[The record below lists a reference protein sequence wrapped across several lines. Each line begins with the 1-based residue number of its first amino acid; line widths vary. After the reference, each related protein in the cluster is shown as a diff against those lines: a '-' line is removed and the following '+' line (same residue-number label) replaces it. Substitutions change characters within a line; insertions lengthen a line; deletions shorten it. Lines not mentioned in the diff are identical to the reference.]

1 MPLFQTAVLT
11 KYLAHQDNA
20 RMATAYAKFQAHFH
34 DAGTQEN
41 IRASKEEQYQEGFLR
56 DLFVNILG
64 YTLNPS
70 PGFELTTEFK
80 NEKGSK
86 KADGAILRNGKA
98 IAVIEL
104 KGTDTTDLTTIN
116 TQAFN
121 YKANHTECV
130 YVITS
135 NFEKLRFFIDNAVEH
150 LEFDL
155 FSIGFDDF
163 KVLWLCLQRDNLLAG
178 LPKKVKAE
186 SLSQEEK
193 ITKDLYKDYS
203 AFKNALWQDLVKNH
217 ADLDP
222 LLLYKKTQKL
232 LDRFLFILFAEDKQL
247 LEPNTLKTIIAQWRK
262 LRDLDEYRPLYERC
276 QKYFG
281 YLNTGHKSDQLT
293 VFAYNGGLFKAD
305 EVLDRVRIS
314 DDLLEKHLADLF
326 EYDFNSEV
334 DVNILGHIFEHSLND
349 IEAITAQLEGRAAD
363 TKKSKRKKDGVFY
376 TPKYITQYI
385 VENTIG
391 RLCSEKKDE
400 LALIEEEY
408 ARGRKGRNK
417 KTIEGLLTKLE
428 VYRDWLL
435 SLTICDPACGSGAF
449 LNQALEYLIA
459 EHAYVN
465 ELESKVRG
473 ESIVFKDIGD
483 HILERNIYGVDINE
497 ESVEIAKLSLWLRT
511 ATRGRKLNDLSGNI
525 KCGNSLISDPAVA
538 GNKAFD
544 WQKEFPQVFAKGG
557 FDVVIGNPPY
567 LRVQGLR
574 ENFEH
579 ESKFFENNY
588 RSATGRFDIYV
599 LFIERSYGLIQND
612 GRVSFILPHKFLV
625 SDFGHGI
632 RQWLLENKATES
644 LIHFGSHMVFDDAS
658 TYTCILTLSKA
669 NDVIHYKQMDPDDV
683 LNPTTFG
690 ILSISSL
697 SSKPWNLHDAESGL
711 VLEKIRGFKTKVSD
725 IFRGV
730 FQGVVSGD
738 NKAFYLSDCNVIGD
752 RIEGYNAAVDAR
764 ISFEKAICKQ
774 VVTGKEIGRYGL
786 SDSSNYII
794 YTYRETE
801 KGTTLIPEDELMKEY
816 PLCYNFFDSIRER
829 LETRGSQSMVYPT
842 WYSLW
847 NFRSISMF
855 ESPKILTPDVC
866 YGGSMFYD
874 EAGEYYFND
883 TAYGLIL
890 KSREDDYWQWLA
902 ILNSSVCWYY
912 LKSTSSELRGG
923 YFRFKSKYVLPFPL
937 PELDDST
944 SEELSKLARSN
955 SDHTKQFNDLRC
967 KTLDFFV
974 SKLNV
979 IKASKNIENWSSLD
993 FNAFLK
999 ELKKLKIS
1007 LSLSEQAEWMSYF
1020 NEQKAKAQALQAQ
1033 IDRTD
1038 TEIDR
1043 MVYALYGL
1051 TEEEVAVVEGR
1062 EVEVN

>member
-314 DDLLEKHLADLF
+314 DDLLEKHLANLF

-363 TKKSKRKKDGVFY
+363 AKKSKRKKDGVFY

-391 RLCSEKKDE
+391 RLCTEKKDE

-417 KTIEGLLTKLE
+417 KIIEGLDTKLE
-428 VYRDWLL
+428 VYRQWLL

-449 LNQALEYLIA
+449 LNQALDFLIA
-459 EHAYVN
+459 EHRYVD
-465 ELESKVRG
+465 ELQAKLLG
-473 ESIVFKDIGD
+473 HSIRFIDIGD

-538 GNKAFD
+538 GGKAFD

-567 LRVQGLR
+567 VTNALGKQTDGTEKV
-574 ENFEH
+574 EID
-579 ESKFFENNY
+579 Y
-588 RSATGRFDIYV
+588 
-599 LFIERSYGLIQND
+599 FIEKFKAYQYKGNLYNLFVEKGCGIAAPSGFISYIIPNT
-612 GRVSFILPHKFLV
+612 FLFN
-625 SDFGHGI
+625 STFSNL
-632 RQWLLENKATES
+632 RNYLLE
-644 LIHFGSHMVFDDAS
+644 
-658 TYTCILTLSKA
+658 TCS
-669 NDVIHYKQMDPDDV
+669 
-683 LNPTTFG
+683 
-690 ILSISSL
+690 ILSISNL
-697 SSKPWNLHDAESGL
+697 LYEPFDDATIGGCAIPVLQPLRISKL
-711 VLEKIRGFKTKVSD
+711 RTKVEELSCAED
-725 IFRGV
+725 
-730 FQGVVSGD
+730 FQTLRLKHNAVDFLEERETLQGKLLTNTTLIEIIRKASEGSKKLGNIVRFYQGIITGD
-738 NKAFYLSDCNVIGD
+738 NKKYISKEKLTSKHVPILRGADIQRYYKAKPSEYVYFDKEQLWSNTDNTVFETIPKLINRQTSSSLVVCIDYEGTYALDSTHSQTLKDEIISMEALLAIENSKLMNAIYSFYTFEVGRAFAQVKTVNLKSLPIKIPTVAMQTTLG
-752 RIEGYNAAVDAR
+752 
-764 ISFEKAICKQ
+764 EKVKTI
-774 VVTGKEIGRYGL
+774 I
-786 SDSSNYII
+786 SDSSAQ
-794 YTYRETE
+794 
-801 KGTTLIPEDELMKEY
+801 GHLI
-816 PLCYNFFDSIRER
+816 
-829 LETRGSQSMVYPT
+829 QS
-842 WYSLW
+842 L
-847 NFRSISMF
+847 
-855 ESPKILTPDVC
+855 LQ
-866 YGGSMFYD
+866 
-874 EAGEYYFND
+874 
-883 TAYGLIL
+883 LI
-890 KSREDDYWQWLA
+890 Q
-902 ILNSSVCWYY
+902 
-912 LKSTSSELRGG
+912 
-923 YFRFKSKYVLPFPL
+923 SKYALPK
-937 PELDDST
+937 
-944 SEELSKLARSN
+944 LSR
-955 SDHTKQFNDLRC
+955 DL
-967 KTLDFFV
+967 
-974 SKLNV
+974 
-979 IKASKNIENWSSLD
+979 ENWPSLD
-993 FNAFLK
+993 FKAFLK
-999 ELKKLKIS
+999 ELKKVKIS
-1007 LSLSEQAEWMSYF
+1007 LTLSEEAEWMSYF

-1038 TEIDR
+1038 KEIDR

-1051 TEEEVAVVEGR
+1051 CEEEVAVVEGR
-1062 EVEVN
+1062 GVVKNR